1 MCIYCFYAD
10 ALPAKIEIKVKVQDS
25 VKAKKNL
32 NAIINSL
39 H

>member
-25 VKAKKNL
+25 AKAKKTSTL
-32 NAIINSL
+32 S
-39 H
+39 